1 MEVNMYC
8 IFLSSKKNCKA
19 VKTKPL
25 EKCKLKVLLQKNGEV
40 NKKEK
45 LIRFL
50 ECYILVLKE
59 KGEKEGYIFFK
70 ENISEIFNINLPK
83 SFGPLSSFEAQ
94 TLLKTLKDEN
104 SGLRYQTRTPERLE
118 KFMKLLVN
126 K

>member
-1 MEVNMYC
+1 MC

-19 VKTKPL
+19 VKAKPL
-25 EKCKLKVLLQKNGEV
+25 PKCELKVLLQKNGV
-40 NKKEK
+40 DKKEK

-59 KGEKEGYIFFK
+59 KGEKEGEKFLK
-70 ENISEIFNINLPK
+70 ENLLEIFNVDLKNFK
-83 SFGPLSSFEAQ
+83 PLSLFEAD

-104 SGLRYQTRTPERLE
+104 SGLRYQTRVPVKLE